1 MQHQDALQRK
11 LPERI
16 FHAVCFE
23 GIATAILAPTAA
35 WLMHRSVVEMGGLTI
50 ILATTAMLWNIIYN
64 FGFDRFWP
72 VQRVKRTAKVRAL
85 HALGFECGFIVI
97 GVTIVAAVLGVTLLQ
112 AFTLEIGFFLFFL
125 PYTMLYNW
133 AYDTLRRKL
142 SSAASNVAPW
152 QANDLPAGDLLRP
165 NPSEATATSTHNY
178 GKLHSFLFVL

>member
-35 WLMHRSVVEMGGLTI
+35 WLMQRSVVEMGGLTI

-72 VQRVKRTAKVRAL
+72 VQRVKRTAKSAPCTRWGSNA
-85 HALGFECGFIVI
+85 G
-97 GVTIVAAVLGVTLLQ
+97 LL
-112 AFTLEIGFFLFFL
+112 
-125 PYTMLYNW
+125 
-133 AYDTLRRKL
+133 
-142 SSAASNVAPW
+142 
-152 QANDLPAGDLLRP
+152 
-165 NPSEATATSTHNY
+165 
-178 GKLHSFLFVL
+178 